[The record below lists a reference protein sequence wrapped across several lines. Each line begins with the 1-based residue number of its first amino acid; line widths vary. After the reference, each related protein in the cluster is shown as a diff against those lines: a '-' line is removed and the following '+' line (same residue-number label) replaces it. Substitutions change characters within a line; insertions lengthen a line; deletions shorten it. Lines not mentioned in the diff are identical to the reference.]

1 MLWLT
6 AVVVVFLFIYLTA
19 AMIRPEKF

>member
-1 MLWLT
+1 MIYVT
-6 AVVVVFLFIYLTA
+6 AAVALFLFIYLWA